1 MGSLSVELG
10 LWAKR
15 VKEGRDRSPGCSAHY
30 SSDKMARD
38 TGRAATALSGRGL
51 GWARDSV
58 MLDCVGS

>member
-15 VKEGRDRSPGCSAHY
+15 VKEGRNLSPGCSAHY

-38 TGRAATALSGRGL
+38 VGRVATSPLGQGL